1 MPRLRFPEAFPL
13 VLALLITAFAGL
25 LRLDA
30 FVGKY
35 GTLDHPAWARVLTHD
50 VAPLGAHL
58 RPSFIAWTREA
69 RPYVGGDPINYLQYG
84 REMRSFYQAHVRE
97 PIFLAVTRGFLAL
110 LDDQDVA
117 VSFASAAGS
126 ILAVLGIYLLGAE
139 LVSPIAGLAAAL
151 VLAGDFDVITWA
163 PDGWRDDTFMAAVVF
178 AAWAFLRFRR
188 SATGRN
194 AVLLGVT
201 AAVVCLTRITAL
213 SFVLPALAWLV
224 IIDCRGCPPA
234 ERRARAKMAA
244 GALMVM
250 TLLVAPYLISCW
262 IATGDPLFA
271 INYHTGYYRY
281 GEGLP
286 SEKPMSAAAYVGG
299 KFAARPFAAFDT
311 GAVGIFVQPFVTKWF
326 GLEPWL
332 TGLGSV
338 LSWCAVLGLVL
349 LPFSAAGRLLL
360 VVLLTA
366 LLPYAFTWNIA
377 GGGQWRFTMHVYPLY
392 IVAAFYGIARVAQ
405 AVRDFRGRRS
415 LGQVVPWRPA
425 VAVIALAVL
434 AVGGYFAL
442 PWFVVR
448 EAIAAGEDVSV
459 DTGDRD
465 LAFFGRGWSR
475 PHRDGV
481 LVRVSLADRA
491 VVRFPLPEQRAYDVV
506 LRLDPVAANVQR
518 RVTLLLNR
526 QLLGSVI
533 LGWNPERVGA
543 YRLKLPAHQVRAG
556 INELTIVPE
565 TLVTAAAA
573 GPRFEWLGAQQRL
586 GVRLWYLRVLGAPA
600 R

>member
-13 VLALLITAFAGL
+13 VLALLITACAGL

-35 GTLDHPAWARVLTHD
+35 GTLDHPAWARVLTLN
-50 VAPLGAHL
+50 VAPLGALL
-58 RPSFIAWTREA
+58 RPSSVAWKREA

-110 LDDQDVA
+110 LDDQDAA

-139 LVSPIAGLAAAL
+139 LVSRAAGFAAAL

-213 SFVLPALAWLV
+213 SFVLPALAWL
-224 IIDCRGCPPA
+224 IIDCPPA
-234 ERRARAKMAA
+234 QRRARAKMGA
-244 GALMVM
+244 GALMIM

-262 IATGDPLFA
+262 LATGDPLFA
-271 INYHTGYYRY
+271 INYHTSYYRY

-286 SEKPMSAAAYVGG
+286 SQTPMTAAAYVGG

-311 GAVGIFVQPFVTKWF
+311 GAIGIFVQPFVTKWL
-326 GLEPWL
+326 GLEPWM

-338 LSWCAVLGLVL
+338 LSWCAVLGLAL
-349 LPFSAAGRLLL
+349 LPFTAKGRLLL
-360 VVLLTA
+360 LLLLTS
-366 LLPYAFTWNIA
+366 LLPYAFTWNI
-377 GGGQWRFTMHVYPLY
+377 GGGGEWRFTMHVYPFY
-392 IVAAFYGIARVAQ
+392 VVAAFYGIARVAR
-405 AVRDFRGRRS
+405 AVRDVWRRRP
-415 LGQVVPWRPA
+415 LAQVVHWRPA
-425 VAVIALAVL
+425 VAVLALAVL
-434 AVGGYFAL
+434 AVGGYFTL

-448 EAIAAGEDVSV
+448 EAIGKGEDVSIE
-459 DTGDRD
+459 TGGRD
-465 LAFFGRGWSR
+465 LAFFGRGWSS

-481 LVRVSLADRA
+481 LVRVSLDDRA
-491 VVRFPLPEQRAYDVV
+491 VVRFPLPERRAYDVV
-506 LRLDPVAANVQR
+506 LRLDPVAADAQG

-533 LGWNPERVGA
+533 LGWNPERMGA
-543 YRLKLPAHQVRAG
+543 YRLKLPAHQVKAG

-565 TLVTAAAA
+565 TLVTSTAA

-586 GVRLWYLRVLGAPA
+586 GVRLWYLRVLSAPT